1 MKTIEQIIT
10 EKFEEKITNGDFEK
24 IINEKLE
31 SLINQSLD
39 NLTGWNSDLEK
50 QLKARLKP
58 VLETAIANS
67 NLDNILDKIT
77 LLLNNVLANS
87 ELKECSKLNKEIEN
101 YLVYKNSKIK
111 YGEKIKLSDIF
122 NKYVEFA
129 KKECEKLDFDQDDL
143 EFDGGSATVYFTA
156 CLEEKNDD
164 EKRSYF
170 STYNADRRFI
180 LRVIPDDYDEDSNH
194 DMPELDIE
202 FKIDNYGYLYLL
214 EDISINRLSSYPAFI
229 WFLIRLTQTT
239 YQIDIDKKALSEEFS
254 VDVEREY

>member
-10 EKFEEKITNGDFEK
+10 EKFEEKIINGDFEK

-31 SLINQSLD
+31 SLISQSLD
-39 NLTGWNSDLEK
+39 RLTGWGSDVEE

-67 NLDNILDKIT
+67 KLDNILDKMT

-101 YLVYKNSKIK
+101 YLVYKNSQK

-122 NKYVEFA
+122 DKYVEFA
-129 KKECEKLDFDQDDL
+129 KKECERLDFDQDDL
-143 EFDGGSATVYFTA
+143 EFDGSSTTVYFTA
-156 CLEEKNDD
+156 YLEEKTDD
-164 EKRSYF
+164 EEKRGYF
-170 STYNADRRFI
+170 SRYNTDKRFI
-180 LRVIPDDYDEDSNH
+180 LRVIPDEYDEDSNH
-194 DMPELDIE
+194 DMPKLDIE
-202 FKIDNYGYLYLL
+202 FKIDNNGYLYLL
-214 EDISINRLSSYPAFI
+214 EDISINRLSSYPSFI

-239 YQIDIDKKALSEEFS
+239 YKIDIDKRELSEEFY
-254 VDVEREY
+254 VEVEREY

>member
-10 EKFEEKITNGDFEK
+10 EKFEEKIANGDFEK

-39 NLTGWNSDLEK
+39 RLTGWDSDVEK

-58 VLETAIANS
+58 VLETAIADS
-67 NLDNILDKIT
+67 KLDNILDKIT

-101 YLVYKNSKIK
+101 YLVYKNSQK

-122 NKYVEFA
+122 DKYVEFA
-129 KKECEKLDFDQDDL
+129 QKECEELDFDKDDL
-143 EFDGGSATVYFTA
+143 EFDCESATVYFTA
-156 CLEEKNDD
+156 YLEEKD
-164 EKRSYF
+164 EEKKGYF
-170 STYNADRRFI
+170 SRYNQDRRFI

-194 DMPELDIE
+194 DMPKLDIE
-202 FKIDNYGYLYLL
+202 FKIDNNGYLYLL
-214 EDISINRLSSYPAFI
+214 EDISINRLSSYPSFI

-239 YQIDIDKKALSEEFS
+239 YKIDIDKRELSEEFS
-254 VDVEREY
+254 VEVEREY

>member
-10 EKFEEKITNGDFEK
+10 EKFEEKIINGDFEK

-31 SLINQSLD
+31 SLISQSLD
-39 NLTGWNSDLEK
+39 RLTGWGSDVEE

-58 VLETAIANS
+58 VLEAAIANS

-87 ELKECSKLNKEIEN
+87 ELKECSKLNKEIED
-101 YLVYKNSKIK
+101 YLVYKNSQK

-122 NKYVEFA
+122 EKYVEFA
-129 KKECEKLDFDQDDL
+129 KKECEKLNFDQDDL
-143 EFDGGSATVYFTA
+143 AFDGSSATVYFTA
-156 CLEEKNDD
+156 YLEEKTDD

-170 STYNADRRFI
+170 SRYNTERRFI
-180 LRVIPDDYDEDSNH
+180 LRVIPDDYDEDSSH
-194 DMPELDIE
+194 DMPDLDIE
-202 FKIDNYGYLYLL
+202 FKIDNSGYLYLL
-214 EDISINRLSSYPAFI
+214 EDIAINRLSSYPSFI

-239 YQIDIDKKALSEEFS
+239 YKIDIDKRELSEEFY
-254 VDVEREY
+254 VEVEREY

>member
-10 EKFEEKITNGDFEK
+10 EKFEEKIINGDFEK

-31 SLINQSLD
+31 SLISQSLD
-39 NLTGWNSDLEK
+39 HLTGWGSDVEE

-58 VLETAIANS
+58 VLETAIADS
-67 NLDNILDKIT
+67 NLDNIRDKMT

-87 ELKECSKLNKEIEN
+87 ELKECSKLNKEIED
-101 YLVYKNSKIK
+101 YLGYKTNQR

-129 KKECEKLDFDQDDL
+129 KKECEKLNFDQDDL
-143 EFDGGSATVYFTA
+143 EFDGSSATVYFTA
-156 CLEEKNDD
+156 YLEEKTDD
-164 EKRSYF
+164 EEKRGYF
-170 STYNADRRFI
+170 SRYKDTRFI
-180 LRVIPDDYDEDSNH
+180 LRVIPDDYDEDSSH

-202 FKIDNYGYLYLL
+202 FKIDKYGDLYLL
-214 EDISINRLSSYPAFI
+214 EDISINRLSSYPSFI

-239 YQIDIDKKALSEEFS
+239 YKIDIDKRELSEEFL
-254 VDVEREY
+254 VEVEREY

>member
-10 EKFEEKITNGDFEK
+10 EKFEEKIINGDFEK

-39 NLTGWNSDLEK
+39 HLTGWNSDVEK

-58 VLETAIANS
+58 VLETAIVNS
-67 NLDNILDKIT
+67 NLDNILDKMT

-87 ELKECSKLNKEIEN
+87 ELKECSELNKEIEN
-101 YLVYKNSKIK
+101 YLGYKTNKR
-111 YGEKIKLSDIF
+111 YGETLKLSDIF
-122 NKYVEFA
+122 DKYVEFA
-129 KKECEKLDFDQDDL
+129 KKECEKLNFDQDDL
-143 EFDGGSATVYFTA
+143 EFDGGSTTVYFTA
-156 CLEEKNDD
+156 YLEENNDE
-164 EKRSYF
+164 EKRGYF
-170 STYNADRRFI
+170 SRYNTDRRFI
-180 LRVIPDDYDEDSNH
+180 LRVIPDDYDEDSSH

-214 EDISINRLSSYPAFI
+214 EDISINRLSSYPSFI

-239 YQIDIDKKALSEEFS
+239 YKIDIDKRELSEEFS
-254 VDVEREY
+254 VEVEREY

>member
-10 EKFEEKITNGDFEK
+10 EKFEEKIINGDFEK

-31 SLINQSLD
+31 SLISQSLD
-39 NLTGWNSDLEK
+39 RLTGWGSDVEE

-87 ELKECSKLNKEIEN
+87 ELKECSKLNKEIED
-101 YLVYKNSKIK
+101 YLVYKNSQK

-122 NKYVEFA
+122 EKYVEFA
-129 KKECEKLDFDQDDL
+129 KKECEKLNFDQDDL
-143 EFDGGSATVYFTA
+143 AFDGSSATVYFTA
-156 CLEEKNDD
+156 YLEEKTDD

-170 STYNADRRFI
+170 SRYNTERRFI
-180 LRVIPDDYDEDSNH
+180 LRVIPDDYDEDSSH
-194 DMPELDIE
+194 DMPDLDIE
-202 FKIDNYGYLYLL
+202 FKIDNSGYLYLL
-214 EDISINRLSSYPAFI
+214 EDIAINRLSSYPSFI

-239 YQIDIDKKALSEEFS
+239 YKIDIDKRELSEEFY
-254 VDVEREY
+254 VEVEREY